1 VPLKLTLPPD
11 IDRRLAGLGDAIGAS
26 SDDVLFAYVFGSA
39 ARGSLTPASDVDV
52 AIYVAPGA
60 DAHRVRL
67 VVARVCAKHLGTD
80 AVDVVLL
87 NGAPV
92 SLAGRVLTSR
102 RVLFER
108 DPFARH
114 RYESRHAR
122 MFQDFRIR
130 EHRLIKIGADRST
143 LSPGAPVALFP
154 TRFPTGANITIGW
167 LSKPQYAVAP
177 DGRFLMNVTV
187 EDTAA
192 SPITIVQNWQSAL
205 TAREK

>member
-1 VPLKLTLPPD
+1 MPLKLTLPPD
-11 IDRRLAGLGDAIGAS
+11 IERRLAGLGDAIGAS

-87 NGAPV
+87 NVAPV

-102 RVLFER
+102 LVLFER

-130 EHRLIKIGADRST
+130 EHRLLAEREGRVDRD
-143 LSPGAPVALFP
+143 LILRRLAPLDTYEILGEANLISAELGHAL
-154 TRFPTGANITIGW
+154 
-167 LSKPQYAVAP
+167 
-177 DGRFLMNVTV
+177 
-187 EDTAA
+187 
-192 SPITIVQNWQSAL
+192 
-205 TAREK
+205 AR